1 MKKIGEYTCR
11 GRVGFDGQ
19 SLSDG
24 AETKIILD
32 DGDFTTGYRLVE
44 FKVATGDQSH
54 PDLTAR
60 VATEPGLST
69 DVDGFW
75 DWSDNRQ
82 VAWAST
88 DGSTDIAAVRDFSLV
103 DPDNLIIQD
112 AYVAFRFV
120 SSTGTFAN
128 YFMRFEK
135 YDITDS
141 QGALAMVRNRSQA

>member
-11 GRVGFDGQ
+11 GRVGVTGQ

-24 AETKIILD
+24 TETRVILD
-32 DGDFTTGYRLVE
+32 DGNFKTGYRLVE
-44 FKVATGDQSH
+44 FRVSSGDQSH

-60 VATEPGLST
+60 VTTEGGLST

-82 VAWAST
+82 IGWATADGAT
-88 DGSTDIAAVRDFSLV
+88 DLAIQQSFNLV

-112 AYVAFRFV
+112 AFVAFRFV
-120 SSTGTFAN
+120 SSSGTFAN
-128 YFMRFEK
+128 YYMRFEK

>member
-11 GRVGFDGQ
+11 GRVGFADQ

-24 AETKIILD
+24 VETKIVLD

-44 FKVATGDQSH
+44 FRVATGDQSH

-60 VATEPGLST
+60 VTTEPGLST

-88 DGSTDIAAVRDFSLV
+88 DGATDIAAIRDFSLV

>member
-11 GRVGFDGQ
+11 GRVGFEGQDLTDGTEQ
-19 SLSDG
+19 R
-24 AETKIILD
+24 IILD
-32 DGDFTTGYRLVE
+32 DGNFETGYRLVE
-44 FKVATGDQSH
+44 FRVATGDQSH

-60 VATEPGLST
+60 VATEPGLNMN
-69 DVDGFW
+69 VDGFW

-82 VAWAST
+82 IAWAST
-88 DGSTDIAAVRDFSLV
+88 DGATDIAAIRDFALV

-112 AYVAFRFV
+112 AFVAFRFV

-135 YDITDS
+135 YDISDD

>member
-11 GRVGFDGQ
+11 GRVGSDGQ
-19 SLSDG
+19 TLTDG
-24 AETKIILD
+24 TETKIILD

-44 FKVATGDQSH
+44 FVVASGDQSH
-54 PDLTAR
+54 TDLTAR
-60 VATEPGLST
+60 VATEPGLSF

-82 VAWAST
+82 IAWSAAN
-88 DGSTDIAAVRDFSLV
+88 GATDIATFEQFSLV

-112 AYVAFRFV
+112 VYVTFRFA
-120 SSTGTFAN
+120 SSSGTYAN